1 MAAKT
6 RAATSLVGWHLSPAK
21 LKTAL
26 AKSWFIGDGGG
37 DGGGDADV
45 AIVAFGRYIDSKLW
59 RSPMRLA

>member
-1 MAAKT
+1 MAAKA

-26 AKSWFIGDGGG
+26 AKSWFIGDG
-37 DGGGDADV
+37 DADV

>member
-1 MAAKT
+1 MAAKA

-37 DGGGDADV
+37 DADV